1 MPYLLFTS
9 NNLNWHKN
17 NSMIFKQET
26 IKSWFTG
33 INSSINDESIEPFR
47 NAEQIIWKYN
57 EAIEHNTLT
66 QTGWNRIIAQ
76 SDDSLKMY
84 LTSIKGSAASM
95 TGYTASLQGNITGF
109 KKVSS
114 AIMNYNSI
122 ASTGTANQTTFANTV
137 AATNSKL
144 GTYLNGLNGAKASLG
159 GYVLSLV
166 GATTKTIALRF
177 ATIAL
182 NSAIAMGTS
191 FIISGIVSLFSLW
204 INKTEDLIS
213 ASENALNTIKSL
225 NDELKCNQKAIDDSA
240 KKFAVLSQGIDP
252 LTGKNI
258 SLTKDNYDE
267 FLNLSNQLAEM
278 FPALT
283 RNYNENG
290 DAIVQLSG
298 NVDSIVG
305 SLHNLI
311 EAQRDLTNRQIA
323 KELPT
328 IFNGI
333 SAKSASY
340 ERELSNL
347 ESKKDALAKSLGD
360 IQSNDFASNFM
371 DGFSERWIEITGD
384 NLEVISQIK
393 DDYIKILKD
402 ANLDFEELTPNYE
415 VKDGIEIPVGF
426 TIHINSSDKDI
437 ENAKL
442 IIDGNIEELAKQYE
456 TDIQQLNEEIKI
468 INDMNKANWNNLSSS
483 IFAWLSTDDTFK
495 IMDDSMQATIQS
507 IVNNLDWSSLNFSSW
522 EDAKQ
527 YIQDNI
533 LSLSNDIEGKQIL
546 ADIQVMLDVKAQFND
561 GDIPIKDYQDKI
573 QELLGTI
580 KELPDEVKKPILWL
594 FGVKIEEDGT
604 TFSDIDALVNNV
616 KEKLQD
622 EFDDKVGELKLDE
635 LQIAAEQIE
644 VPEGTL
650 LSWDELLAKIKEIQ
664 DSTSNIDILS
674 IPDTINQLNTR
685 LKPAFDSLKSAYNDI
700 FTDNGEFALDSIDI
714 ISTCDSIKSKLDD
727 MAELGLS
734 VNYAS
739 FVDFVR
745 VLRDSESTE
754 MDVENAFNSLADS
767 ITHAALSGIEDFATT
782 KAALEDLGVVNS
794 EIIAFDALIRNTEAL
809 KAAGFDLIAVSQMEK
824 DEADQVIAA
833 FAKETVAA
841 ENVSQAIQM
850 LSFQKQ
856 LCCLQDM
863 NTASEIANLRT
874 LAENA
879 GYTGEVIRYLTELE
893 QIYQDIAEGTINQ
906 NLINSKL
913 RRAENLQALIREATA
928 KVNYKPLEKSAVKAA
943 AKAGA
948 AAGKS
953 YSDALK
959 DELSNLDNVIGYIGD
974 IIGRQINLLED
985 QKEAAVEALEAEKEA
1000 AEEAL
1005 EAEKKLLQEKLD
1017 AKQAEINKI
1026 EDSAKARKEEIDLQ
1040 KAQYDLARMQNQ
1052 RTILQYTEGKGMHY
1066 VTDTKEIRQ
1075 AKEAVTEAAETI
1087 KISGMQKEITEFQSA
1102 IDGLD
1107 QRIEESNQHYDTL
1120 IRQTEKYWDSLIKGL
1135 DDYKSR
1141 WQELSGI
1148 EEKAKMEEAL
1158 GNLGITTDHILDMSE
1173 TALESF
1179 KSNYLNLLREMY
1191 SGNQD
1196 MLNLL
1201 QEFSGISTDT
1211 LLPLAGNIGSIAENL
1226 YGTAKTADSITE
1238 NLYGAAKTADGIT
1251 ENLYGAAKAADGITE
1266 NLTGSGN
1273 VTIETLLPPYDPD
1286 KDPTNF
1292 KEIYRK
1298 WNAHMADIENIT
1310 DFLYSNINYPFN
1322 RQIQDTMNQL
1332 NNYTNI
1338 INNRNAP
1345 PVITQ
1350 NITLNCPNVTNTSGV
1365 EYLQRE
1371 LGHLSL
1377 MARQEPLRRY

>member
-1 MPYLLFTS
+1 
-9 NNLNWHKN
+9 
-17 NSMIFKQET
+17 MIFKTITTDLDGTINKITILNNSLANLKNSIT
-26 IKSWFTG
+26 IKNNTG
-33 INSSINDESIEPFR
+33 TINYGIRGLLNSLSPLMTTKDLANIREYNRLVGEEGVSS
-47 NAEQIIWKYN
+47 
-57 EAIEHNTLT
+57 
-66 QTGWNRIIAQ
+66 QTAWYRTMLSSSKAAQ
-76 SDDSLKMY
+76 SLFDDEKNLVKSGNSLLLCQK
-84 LTSIKGSAASM
+84 A
-95 TGYTASLQGNITGF
+95 ITE
-109 KKVSS
+109 
-114 AIMNYNSI
+114 
-122 ASTGTANQTTFANTV
+122 
-137 AATNSKL
+137 ATNKMTLS
-144 GTYLNGLNGAKASLG
+144 AKASRIALQALATIG
-159 GYVLSLV
+159 NMLTFTLLIKGIEYIVTKINNWIHSLDIAKKELDEANNDLKAVNSELETTASRIDELNAKENLSLIESEELENLK
-166 GATTKTIALRF
+166 AANIELERELRIKKELANTKSEKANKEALLYF
-177 ATIAL
+177 DK
-182 NSAIAMGTS
+182 TS
-191 FIISGIVSLFSLW
+191 GSFSDSLW
-204 INKTEDLIS
+204 AQLKEDITSGDILTRSSVFSAFDSRYLNKISEAANYIEQAEELRQTLAEITDTESKEYKDTSASLEKTE
-213 ASENALNTIKSL
+213 TM
-225 NDELKCNQKAIDDSA
+225 
-240 KKFAVLSQGIDP
+240 
-252 LTGKNI
+252 
-258 SLTKDNYDE
+258 
-267 FLNLSNQLAEM
+267 LAEM
-278 FPALT
+278 ISEFMEKDDLLMEGMDNGLLASLDALYEKYDIYT
-283 RNYNENG
+283 NGRAYVVENK
-290 DAIVQLSG
+290 LSSILSK
-298 NVDSIVG
+298 VDFKD
-305 SLHNLI
+305 N
-311 EAQRDLTNRQIA
+311 A
-323 KELPT
+323 KELEQLGKDGALSLDTLTAKFPCL
-328 IFNGI
+328 ISYLDEAGI
-333 SAKSASY
+333 SAEELYQYIMA
-340 ERELSNL
+340 LSNPDAINYKETRRQLL
-347 ESKKDALAKSLGD
+347 EAVGIKDGEINGASDEKVFNKLQTAGVLTNKGLEAYLKVRARYNTSEFDVNDLIYY
-360 IQSNDFASNFM
+360 IQS
-371 DGFSERWIEITGD
+371 E
-384 NLEVISQIK
+384 
-393 DDYIKILKD
+393 LKD
-402 ANLDFEELTPNYE
+402 HRIT
-415 VKDGIEIPVGF
+415 V
-426 TIHINSSDKDI
+426 
-437 ENAKL
+437 
-442 IIDGNIEELAKQYE
+442 
-456 TDIQQLNEEIKI
+456 
-468 INDMNKANWNNLSSS
+468 
-483 IFAWLSTDDTFK
+483 DT
-495 IMDDSMQATIQS
+495 
-507 IVNNLDWSSLNFSSW
+507 VL
-522 EDAKQ
+522 
-527 YIQDNI
+527 
-533 LSLSNDIEGKQIL
+533 
-546 ADIQVMLDVKAQFND
+546 
-561 GDIPIKDYQDKI
+561 DIP
-573 QELLGTI
+573 
-580 KELPDEVKKPILWL
+580 
-594 FGVKIEEDGT
+594 
-604 TFSDIDALVNNV
+604 S
-616 KEKLQD
+616 
-622 EFDDKVGELKLDE
+622 
-635 LQIAAEQIE
+635 
-644 VPEGTL
+644 
-650 LSWDELLAKIKEIQ
+650 
-664 DSTSNIDILS
+664 
-674 IPDTINQLNTR
+674 TINQLNTR

-734 VNYAS
+734 VDYAS

-782 KAALEDLGVVNS
+782 KAALEDLGVINN

-959 DELSNLDNVIGYIGD
+959 DELSNLNNVIGYIGD

-1017 AKQAEINKI
+1017 AKQAEIDKI

>member
-1 MPYLLFTS
+1 
-9 NNLNWHKN
+9 
-17 NSMIFKQET
+17 MIFRT
-26 IKSWFTG
+26 ITDDFTG
-33 INSSINDESIEPFR
+33 SIRSI
-47 NAEQIIWKYN
+47 
-57 EAIEHNTLT
+57 
-66 QTGWNRIIAQ
+66 
-76 SDDSLKMY
+76 
-84 LTSIKGSAASM
+84 
-95 TGYTASLQGNITGF
+95 
-109 KKVSS
+109 
-114 AIMNYNSI
+114 
-122 ASTGTANQTTFANTV
+122 
-137 AATNSKL
+137 
-144 GTYLNGLNGAKASLG
+144 
-159 GYVLSLV
+159 
-166 GATTKTIALRF
+166 
-177 ATIAL
+177 
-182 NSAIAMGTS
+182 
-191 FIISGIVSLFSLW
+191 GIFG
-204 INKTEDLIS
+204 
-213 ASENALNTIKSL
+213 KSL
-225 NDELKCNQKAIDDSA
+225 NELKTKISTIRSRGIIESLFNTSTLNFKAIDDYNAAITEATAHGATMAEKQQIMKSAMEGTNKATAQLIGTTNGAIVETDALTAAQKQSTLAARSMSAALRVLSVVGNIAFFTLINKGLELLASHINNWIHSLDIA
-240 KKFAVLSQGIDP
+240 KKELDEANNDLKAVNSELETTASRIDE
-252 LTGKNI
+252 LNAK
-258 SLTKDNYDE
+258 E
-267 FLNLSNQLAEM
+267 NLSLIESEELENLKAANIELERELRIKKELANTKGEKANKEALLYFDKTSGSFSDSLWAQLKEDITSGDILTRSSVFSAFDSRYLNKISEATSYIEQAEELRQTLAEITDTESKEYKDTSASLEKTETMLAEM
-278 FPALT
+278 ISEFMEKDDLLMEGMDNGLLASLDALYEKYDIYTNGRAYVVENKLSSILSKVDFKDNAKELEQLGKDGTLSLDTLTAKFPGLISYLDEAGISAEELYQYIMALSNPDAI
-283 RNYNENG
+283 NYNETRRQLLEAVGIRDGEING
-290 DAIVQLSG
+290 ASDEKVFNKLQTAGV
-298 NVDSIVG
+298 
-305 SLHNLI
+305 
-311 EAQRDLTNRQIA
+311 LTN
-323 KELPT
+323 K
-328 IFNGI
+328 G
-333 SAKSASY
+333 
-340 ERELSNL
+340 L
-347 ESKKDALAKSLGD
+347 EAYLKVRARYNTSEFDVNDLIYY
-360 IQSNDFASNFM
+360 IQS
-371 DGFSERWIEITGD
+371 E
-384 NLEVISQIK
+384 
-393 DDYIKILKD
+393 LKD
-402 ANLDFEELTPNYE
+402 HRIT
-415 VKDGIEIPVGF
+415 V
-426 TIHINSSDKDI
+426 
-437 ENAKL
+437 
-442 IIDGNIEELAKQYE
+442 
-456 TDIQQLNEEIKI
+456 
-468 INDMNKANWNNLSSS
+468 
-483 IFAWLSTDDTFK
+483 DT
-495 IMDDSMQATIQS
+495 
-507 IVNNLDWSSLNFSSW
+507 VL
-522 EDAKQ
+522 
-527 YIQDNI
+527 
-533 LSLSNDIEGKQIL
+533 
-546 ADIQVMLDVKAQFND
+546 
-561 GDIPIKDYQDKI
+561 DIP
-573 QELLGTI
+573 
-580 KELPDEVKKPILWL
+580 
-594 FGVKIEEDGT
+594 
-604 TFSDIDALVNNV
+604 S
-616 KEKLQD
+616 
-622 EFDDKVGELKLDE
+622 
-635 LQIAAEQIE
+635 
-644 VPEGTL
+644 
-650 LSWDELLAKIKEIQ
+650 
-664 DSTSNIDILS
+664 
-674 IPDTINQLNTR
+674 TINQLNTR